1 MDKVL
6 ENGEECVK
14 PQTDKQKVRMS
25 QVEVLAYVKKKK
37 SPETKIMEVSSV
49 FISHCDIDK

>member
-14 PQTDKQKVRMS
+14 PQTNKQKVRMS
-25 QVEVLAYVKKKK
+25 HVEVLAYVKKKK
-37 SPETKIMEVSSV
+37 AQKQR
-49 FISHCDIDK
+49 

>member
-14 PQTDKQKVRMS
+14 PQTNKQKVRMS
-25 QVEVLAYVKKKK
+25 HVEVLAYVKKKK
-37 SPETKIMEVSSV
+37 PRNKDNGSFFCLYFPL
-49 FISHCDIDK
+49 

>member
-37 SPETKIMEVSSV
+37 KAQ
-49 FISHCDIDK
+49 KQR